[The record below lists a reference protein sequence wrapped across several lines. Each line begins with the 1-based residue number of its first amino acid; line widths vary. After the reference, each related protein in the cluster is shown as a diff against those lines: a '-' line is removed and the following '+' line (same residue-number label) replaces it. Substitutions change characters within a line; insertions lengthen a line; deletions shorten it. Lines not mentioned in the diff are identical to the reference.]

1 MKFTAAA
8 ITLLGLTTFYSNI
21 ADSLLVL
28 FGWIFFL
35 ESSSRKFSCRR
46 HYNNDVVTVF
56 GRMVY
61 ESNPEAHWSDPA
73 LSSYIEGTG
82 IHKRS

>member
-8 ITLLGLTTFYSNI
+8 ITLLGLTTFYYNI

-28 FGWIFFL
+28 LGWIFFL

-61 ESNPEAHWSDPA
+61 ESNPEAH
-73 LSSYIEGTG
+73 
-82 IHKRS
+82 